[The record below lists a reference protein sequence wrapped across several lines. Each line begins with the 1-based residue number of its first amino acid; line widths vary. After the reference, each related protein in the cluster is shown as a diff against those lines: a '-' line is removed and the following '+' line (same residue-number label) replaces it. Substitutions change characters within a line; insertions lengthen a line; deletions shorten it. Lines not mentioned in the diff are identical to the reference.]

1 LLTPKPVTLGNMGAD
16 SKICSVDGC
25 DRAALARGWCRR
37 HYSRWKRT
45 GRLEARSW
53 ERQGTC
59 TVEGCDRNS
68 WSGGLCEMH
77 RWRVR
82 EYGDPGAASPITERQ
97 QKDKSFCSVDGCD
110 RPRKGA
116 TYCHLHTERLRRTG
130 EVGPPQPTRTR
141 GVVKPTAEGYVR
153 IHQPDGRR
161 VLEHV
166 YVMEQHLGRR
176 LEAGENVHHRNGIKH
191 DNRIENLELWLVMQP
206 TGQRVEDLIK
216 YIARHHANP
225 MRQMLDG
232 GLGCLNGEG
241 IYGA

>member
-1 LLTPKPVTLGNMGAD
+1 
-16 SKICSVDGC
+16 
-25 DRAALARGWCRR
+25 
-37 HYSRWKRT
+37 
-45 GRLEARSW
+45 
-53 ERQGTC
+53 
-59 TVEGCDRNS
+59 
-68 WSGGLCEMH
+68 
-77 RWRVR
+77 
-82 EYGDPGAASPITERQ
+82 
-97 QKDKSFCSVDGCD
+97 
-110 RPRKGA
+110 
-116 TYCHLHTERLRRTG
+116 
-130 EVGPPQPTRTR
+130 
-141 GVVKPTAEGYVR
+141 VVKPTAEGYVR